1 MRLNFLSE
9 RKMKTVDEVE
19 AGRVIS
25 ESAGRQWKL
34 K

>member
-1 MRLNFLSE
+1 
-9 RKMKTVDEVE
+9 MKTVDEVE

-34 K
+34 KWLQTY